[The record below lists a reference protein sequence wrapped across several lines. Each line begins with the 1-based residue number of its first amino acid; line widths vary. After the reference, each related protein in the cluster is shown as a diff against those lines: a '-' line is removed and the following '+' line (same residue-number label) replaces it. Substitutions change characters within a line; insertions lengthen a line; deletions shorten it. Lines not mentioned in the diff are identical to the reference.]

1 MYARSTSPLETPGAN
16 IAPSAAPAPETLPG
30 NAPCLWLWARK
41 SMALE
46 WCGAVKRSQ
55 SFCAACMQV
64 SAARHPSHLC
74 STVFMVQF
82 GEFEPFRLDRSSWS
96 STTSSLV
103 FSRRFC
109 STADAIKCSDVR
121 SGRHRLVDMRSARH
135 RTLVLFLA
143 SFLVAI
149 RGHALELAAGL
160 FSGVAGAIRVALRPD
175 FHAIHDGV
183 NTRSR
188 QGNAAGCCNRT
199 IGTHGQDQAATRAS
213 SVLTISSYQAT
224 TMRQAP
230 QALLVPSAAP
240 SRSRILF

>member
-1 MYARSTSPLETPGAN
+1 
-16 IAPSAAPAPETLPG
+16 
-30 NAPCLWLWARK
+30 
-41 SMALE
+41 MALE
-46 WCGAVKRSQ
+46 WCGVVKRSQ

-64 SAARHPSHLC
+64 SAASHPSHLC

-82 GEFEPFRLDRSSWS
+82 GEFEPFRLGSSSWS

-109 STADAIKCSDVR
+109 STADGIKCSDVR
-121 SGRHRLVDMRSARH
+121 SGQHRLVDVSSARH

-143 SFLVAI
+143 SLLVAI
-149 RGHALELAAGL
+149 RGHALALAAGL

-175 FHAIHDGV
+175 FHAIQDGV

-199 IGTHGQDQAATRAS
+199 TDTHGQDQAATRAC

-224 TMRQAP
+224 TMP
-230 QALLVPSAAP
+230 QALMASWSPPQEKLVRQENVPAAARAGGRRDRGRGHP
-240 SRSRILF
+240 G